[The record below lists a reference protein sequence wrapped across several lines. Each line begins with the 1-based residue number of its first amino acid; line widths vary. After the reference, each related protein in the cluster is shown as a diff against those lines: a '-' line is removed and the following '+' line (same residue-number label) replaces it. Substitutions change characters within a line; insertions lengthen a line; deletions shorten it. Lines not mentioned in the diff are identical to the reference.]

1 LADAT
6 TTRGNLDLYLRETA
20 GHCWS
25 ASDLTRALE
34 QARQAAIP
42 SRLEEDWRRTD
53 PDAFPWDKLEAVDAL
68 NTARDI
74 SLKALGSGETAGIV
88 PLEPRC
94 EEHCRAMQL
103 IAGDDYDAKFLY
115 YHKALARDPVCFRVP
130 RGFKGEP
137 VELVQIARGAGLA
150 TFSTVLV
157 IEPGAQLVLYDR
169 WEAGEDAAAA
179 IGRTEIL
186 VQEGAKLVYLQEDA
200 AGDEGHL
207 YRRARVQLEKD
218 ARLEWYAA
226 TPGAKWH
233 AARLEILLNGE
244 GADAL
249 FKGLFAGS
257 GDASAD
263 HRTHQGHNA
272 PRGRSELMMKTLLA
286 GRARSIYQGTISV
299 PRQSQKTDAYQQ
311 CRNLLLNKEARADAM
326 PKLEIIADDV
336 RCTHGASMG
345 SLNDEQLFYLQ
356 SRGLT
361 RRQATVAIASGFAE
375 EIIRHVPVAAV
386 QQRWRGL
393 VSRTIGKAE
402 EREKA

>member
-1 LADAT
+1 MADT
-6 TTRGNLDLYLRETA
+6 TTARGNLDLYLRETA
-20 GHCWS
+20 GRCWS
-25 ASDLTRALE
+25 AGDLARALE

-53 PDAFPWDKLEAVDAL
+53 PDEFPWDKLEQVDAL
-68 NTARDI
+68 NTVHDI
-74 SLKALGSGETAGIV
+74 TLRALGSGEAAGIV

-94 EEHCRAMQL
+94 EEHCRAMQV

-130 RGFKGEP
+130 KGFHGEP
-137 VELVQIARGAGLA
+137 VELVQTAQGPGLA

-157 IEPGAQLVLYDR
+157 IEPGAELTLYDR
-169 WEAGEDAAAA
+169 WESGKNATAA

-186 VQEGAKLVYLQEDA
+186 VQEGAKLIYLQEDA
-200 AGDEGHL
+200 AGENGSL
-207 YRRARVQLEKD
+207 YRRGRVQLEKD
-218 ARLEWYAA
+218 AKLEWYAA
-226 TPGAKWH
+226 TPGAAWH

-257 GDASAD
+257 GAARAD
-263 HRTHQGHNA
+263 HRTHQFHNA
-272 PRGRSELMMKTLLA
+272 ARGRSDLMMKTLLA
-286 GRARSIYQGTISV
+286 GRAHSVYQGTIAV

-311 CRNLLLNKEARADAM
+311 CRNLLLSREARADAM

-345 SLNDEQLFYLQ
+345 SLNDEPLFYLQ
-356 SRGLT
+356 TRGLT
-361 RRQATVAIASGFAE
+361 RWQATVAIASGFAE
-375 EIIRHVPVAAV
+375 EIIRHVPVPTV
-386 QQRWRGL
+386 QQRWRTL

-402 EREKA
+402 E

>member
-1 LADAT
+1 MADAT
-6 TTRGNLDLYLRETA
+6 TSRENVEQFHRETA
-20 GHCWS
+20 GRCWT
-25 ASDLTRALE
+25 AQDLSRALE
-34 QARQAAIP
+34 QARAAAIP

-68 NTARDI
+68 NTVREI
-74 SLKALGSGETAGIV
+74 TLRTLGSGEVAGIV

-94 EEHCRAMQL
+94 EDYCRAMQV
-103 IAGDDYDAKFLY
+103 ISGDDYDAKFLY

-130 RGFKGEP
+130 RGFNGEP
-137 VELVQIARGAGLA
+137 VELVQTARGPGLA

-157 IEPGAQLVLYDR
+157 IEPGAELVLYDR
-169 WEAGEDAAAA
+169 WECGENAAAA

-200 AGDEGHL
+200 AGDGGHL

-257 GDASAD
+257 GEARAD
-263 HRTHQGHNA
+263 HRTYQAHNA
-272 PRGRSELMMKTLLA
+272 PRCRSELMMKTLLA
-286 GRARSIYQGTISV
+286 GRAHSVYQGTISV

-345 SLNDEQLFYLQ
+345 SLNDEQLFYMQ
-356 SRGLT
+356 TRGLT
-361 RRQATVAIASGFAE
+361 RRQATVVIASGFAE
-375 EIIRHVPVAAV
+375 EIIRHVPVPAV
-386 QQRWRGL
+386 QQRWRAL
-393 VSRTIGKAE
+393 VARTIGKAE
-402 EREKA
+402 GSDER